1 MSTPTPV
8 PAPAVPWYQSKV
20 QIAQVVTLVS
30 ALAAISPKVANTF
43 GLTSLA
49 AIQTAVE
56 SIFGTIAVLAPVLGT
71 IWRARSNLQPLT
83 LTKASAAAHPATVS
97 AAVAAMPI
105 SQAPAAAS
113 APIVD
118 PAKPWGK

>member
-1 MSTPTPV
+1 
-8 PAPAVPWYQSKV
+8 
-20 QIAQVVTLVS
+20 VVTLVS